1 MKVLLQ
7 CVLLGCLSCCFCIS
21 FAQERYLDEVFS
33 EVQVTENVKYGENYS
48 ILPIILGTSD
58 QPMVVDLFMDVYEPA
73 GDTMSN
79 RPVVIVAH
87 AGDFLPP
94 IINQT
99 PYGDKQDS
107 AFVAFCMN
115 FARRGFVAAS
125 VGYRTG
131 WNPLSPDEIVRR
143 KGVFEASVRA
153 AQDLRTA
160 VRYFRKSVEEDEN
173 PFGIDPDKFA
183 MGGEDAGTYSTMNV
197 GYLETFSEALLPKF
211 FDFSTQPPTFFV
223 DTLLF
228 GDFYGEVEA
237 PLNVPNHVGYSSEVD
252 LVWGMEGGIAEFDWV
267 KEEGPAMVGV
277 LNTHQ
282 YERVGI
288 RDETI
293 QGDIILA
300 TSAYMDTAVYRAA
313 ELGLN
318 DAFENEVLQA
328 DPLTQLMM
336 ERSGGIPG
344 MLVTNTPI
352 REGEIQCDPTA
363 GAAPNTFGRSG
374 DPWNW
379 FDEDWFKTLWALIP
393 AQTIPADVRL
403 CQYTTGNPND
413 AELAKTY
420 VDTISQY
427 LAPRIVLA
435 MGIEGTSLGDAPVST
450 HELLGREVGLQVYPN
465 PTQGSLAIEAK
476 ERIQQAELLS
486 IEGKLLEQIEVN
498 AFQGEINRSDLPTG
512 MYLLRLNFDKG
523 QVVQKVLWD

>member
-1 MKVLLQ
+1 MKLLLRA
-7 CVLLGCLSCCFCIS
+7 VLLGCISLCFCMS
-21 FAQERYLDEVFS
+21 MAQERYLDEVFT
-33 EVQVTENVKYGENYS
+33 EVTVTENVKYGENYS

-58 QPMVVDLFMDVYEPA
+58 EPQVVDLFMDVYEPA
-73 GDTMSN
+73 NDTLSN

-87 AGDFLPP
+87 AGDFLPAV
-94 IINQT
+94 INQT
-99 PYGDKQDS
+99 PYGDKTDS
-107 AFVAFCMN
+107 AFVAFCQN

-173 PFGIDPDKFA
+173 PFGIDPEKFA
-183 MGGEDAGTYSTMNV
+183 MGGEDAGTYSVMNV
-197 GYLETFSEALLPKF
+197 GFLETFSEALLPKF

-228 GDFYGEVEA
+228 GDFYGEAEA

-252 LVWGMEGGIAEFDWV
+252 LVWGMEGGIADFGWV
-267 KEEGPAMVGV
+267 QEEGPAMVGV

-282 YERVGI
+282 YDRVGI

-313 ELGLN
+313 EIGLN
-318 DAFENEVLQA
+318 DVFDNEVLQA

-336 ERSGGIPG
+336 ERSGGIHG
-344 MLVTNTPI
+344 MIVTNTPI

-363 GAAPNTFGRSG
+363 GAAANSLGRNG

-393 AQTIPADVRL
+393 GQTVPADVRV

-413 AELAKTY
+413 EELAKTY
-420 VDTISQY
+420 VDTIAQY
-427 LAPRIVLA
+427 LAPRMVLA
-435 MGIEGTSLGDAPVST
+435 MGISGTSLGVAAVST
-450 HELLGREVGLQVYPN
+450 NDLLAREIGLHVYPN
-465 PTQGSLAIEAK
+465 PVQSTLTIEAK
-476 ERIQQAELLS
+476 ELIEQVELLS
-486 IEGKLLEQIEVN
+486 IEGKLVDRIKVN
-498 AFQGEINRSDLPTG
+498 SFGGEIRRSDLPAG
-512 MYLLRLNFDKG
+512 MYLLRMHFDKG
-523 QVVQKVLWD
+523 QVIQKVMWD